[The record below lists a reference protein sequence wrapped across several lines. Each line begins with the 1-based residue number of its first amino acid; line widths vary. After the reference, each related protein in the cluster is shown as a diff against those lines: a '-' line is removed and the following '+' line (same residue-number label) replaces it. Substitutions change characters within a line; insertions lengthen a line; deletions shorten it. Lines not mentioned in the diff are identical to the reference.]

1 MAYQQNQYND
11 NLTQLAHVSFP
22 ANHIITIAMIQ
33 RTPMANKRDLKDK
46 FFFFFSLAPGVGNQQ
61 NRTYDFKN
69 GKISIKFAS
78 REMAGMAET
87 LYQCAIGNDLNVL
100 PFSKFARSAGGTKN
114 VSIWVTS
121 KQQQISG
128 KNVNIKMINMTVA
141 HNKVKHNISLSI
153 ADAFGMSKTLNIL
166 ADRAINLELKGFQQ
180 APIQNNYQQAPQ
192 QTPMQNNNFQQPQPQ
207 PQNFSPNVA
216 AGNKIQNNMGQ
227 QQTNFTPQNPFNNG

>member
-78 REMAGMAET
+78 RELAGMAET
-87 LYQCAIGNDLNVL
+87 LHQCAIGNDLNVL

-128 KNVNIKMINMTVA
+128 KNVNIKMINMTVS

-153 ADAFGMSKTLNIL
+153 ADAFGMSKTLNML
-166 ADRAINLELKGFQQ
+166 AERAITLELKGFQQ
-180 APIQNNYQQAPQ
+180 APIQNNYQQSQ
-192 QTPMQNNNFQQPQPQ
+192 QQQNPMQNSPPQ
-207 PQNFSPNVA
+207 QNFAPNVT
-216 AGNKIQNNMGQ
+216 AGNQIQNNMGQ
-227 QQTNFTPQNPFNNG
+227 QQPNFAPQNPFNNG